1 MGQFLQKNAWAILT
15 VLATLWG
22 GYLTGTATMRLTV
35 EGLVARVA
43 ALESLTKENEERVC
57 RIEALSETGKCKR

>member
-22 GYLTGTATMRLTV
+22 GYLTGTATMKMTV
-35 EGLVARVA
+35 DGLVARVA
-43 ALESLTKENEERVC
+43 ALEAIAKTNEQRICRV
-57 RIEALSETGKCKR
+57 EAFSSTGECKR